1 MNPGRQVRRSPR
13 AGFTLVEV
21 AAAALLLLVA
31 VSGLAGSVLAVVEL
45 GRANDEAA
53 LADAAARDTA
63 EELANVPFA
72 QIFARFNAEPAD
84 DPDGIGTAPGA
95 AFDVRGLTPRAGDAD
110 GRVGRIVFPVDPA
123 DPGILREDVVDE
135 DLGMPRDLNGDAGF
149 SSAVFDALDHSG
161 DYRLLPVTVRVE
173 WTGVSGDQFLEIHQ
187 LLVP

>member
-1 MNPGRQVRRSPR
+1 MPSS
-13 AGFTLVEV
+13 ASGFTLVEV

-53 LADAAARDTA
+53 LADAAARRMA
-63 EELANVPFA
+63 EELADVTFA
-72 QIFARFNAEPAD
+72 EIFARFNAEPAD

-95 AFDVRGLTPRAGDAD
+95 AFDVEGLTPRADDPD
-110 GRVGRIVFPVDPA
+110 GRVGIIEFPVDPA
-123 DPGILREDVVDE
+123 APGVLREDVVDD

-149 SSAVFDALDHSG
+149 SSTVFDSLDHSS

-173 WTGVSGDQFLEIHQ
+173 WTGISGDQFLEIHQ